1 MAKCRFVA
9 YLIAGL
15 AGLMLLSSCSTV
27 APSATGPS
35 ATAPVATAAALQPTP
50 TIGPVPTT
58 ALAASEFTWSVEI
71 LQNNQTLAATNNQVP
86 LSRSAFTIR
95 VKMPQPLPVKLNAL
109 NTNANFLALQPGYT
123 LTDNCTLALCTGMDV
138 AEDRLNPERDLFVD
152 PQLTH
157 YLYYQGPQ
165 DHRWSRA
172 DVTPQGAVL
181 DRDVVTLNGKPV
193 EQYKDPALYLLFFV
207 NYTNRG
213 QIDPGELKKITLA
226 FK

>member
-1 MAKCRFVA
+1 MAKHRFVG
-9 YLIAGL
+9 YLLAGL
-15 AGLMLLSSCSTV
+15 AGLALLSACSAPV
-27 APSATGPS
+27 PSA
-35 ATAPVATAAALQPTP
+35 AAPAATAAPPTP
-50 TIGPVPTT
+50 TAGPVPTT
-58 ALAASEFTWSVEI
+58 ALAASEFAWSVEI
-71 LQNNQTLAATNNQVP
+71 LQNNQPLASTNDQVQ
-86 LSRSAFTIR
+86 LLRSAFTLR

-109 NTNANFLALQPGYT
+109 NTDANFKALQPGFA
-123 LTDNCTLALCTGMDV
+123 LTDDCTLALCTGMDV

-172 DVTPQGAVL
+172 DVTAQGAVL
-181 DRDVVTLNGKPV
+181 DRDVVSLNGKPV

-207 NYTNRG
+207 NYTNPG
-213 QIDPGELKKITLA
+213 KIDPGELKKITLA

>member
-1 MAKCRFVA
+1 MAKRRFVG
-9 YLIAGL
+9 YLFAGL
-15 AGLMLLSSCSTV
+15 AGLMVLSACS
-27 APSATGPS
+27 AP
-35 ATAPVATAAALQPTP
+35 APTAAAPAATPAPPT
-50 TIGPVPTT
+50 TTAGPVPTT

-71 LQNNQTLAATNNQVP
+71 IQNNQPLATTNDQVQLARSPFTL
-86 LSRSAFTIR
+86 R

-109 NTNANFLALQPGYT
+109 NSDANFKALQPGFA
-123 LTDNCTLALCTGMDV
+123 LTDDCTLALCTGMDV

-172 DVTPQGAVL
+172 DVTAQGAVL
-181 DRDVVTLNGKPV
+181 ERDVVTLNGKPV
-193 EQYKDPALYLLFFV
+193 EQYKDPALFLLFFV
-207 NYTNRG
+207 NYTSPG
-213 QIDPGELKKITLA
+213 KIDPGELKKITLA

>member
-1 MAKCRFVA
+1 MARYRFVG
-9 YLIAGL
+9 YLFAGL
-15 AGLMLLSSCSTV
+15 AGLMLLAACGAPGPTV
-27 APSATGPS
+27 A
-35 ATAPVATAAALQPTP
+35 APVATHAPPSPTA
-50 TIGPVPTT
+50 GPVPTT

-71 LQNNQTLAATNNQVP
+71 LQDNQPLATTNDHVQ
-86 LSRSAFTIR
+86 LARSAFTLR

-109 NTNANFLALQPGYT
+109 NSDANFQALQPGFA
-123 LTDNCTLALCTGMDV
+123 LSDDCTLALCTGMDV

-172 DVTPQGAVL
+172 DVTAQGAVL
-181 DRDVVTLNGKPV
+181 ERDVVSLNGKPV

-207 NYTNRG
+207 NYTNPK
-213 QIDPGELKKITLA
+213 QIDPGELKKISLA